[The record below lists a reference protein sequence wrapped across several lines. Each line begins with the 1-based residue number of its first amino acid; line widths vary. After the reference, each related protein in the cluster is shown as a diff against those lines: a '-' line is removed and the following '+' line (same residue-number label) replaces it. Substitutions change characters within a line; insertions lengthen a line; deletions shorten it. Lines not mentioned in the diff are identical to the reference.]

1 MRVCM
6 VSPNVPPEQS
16 ANALLPFVLGET
28 LASSGVTA
36 SYVSQ
41 PSTVAGGDGGRQITY
56 VPRRG
61 RGAIG
66 RSKMGAV
73 IAGARMVLAAQSAIR
88 HSDLVHF
95 HSSGFIIEV
104 VQWLAQRLRK
114 PYVATLYGTD
124 ISAHEPGRH
133 ARFGDVVRNASVRV
147 FYSRGLLEQAAR
159 LGLAPE
165 PSLVI
170 YAPVSPEFRPVDA
183 QARARLRNELGAGDG
198 PVLFTVKRLDPV
210 AGHDTLLRAMPEL
223 LRSHPTATLWLAGD
237 GELRP
242 MLEATCRNLGILPHV
257 RFLGRLRNDSLAKYY
272 TAADVFVLPSQVESW
287 GTVMLE
293 SMACGTPIVTTD
305 TVGGLEVGE
314 KFPEDVTVSPRGDAR
329 LLADAVCRAVAQRR
343 RTSPETRERVRRD
356 FSVVACASQ
365 YLAVYRQALEAHR

>member
-1 MRVCM
+1 M

-28 LASSGVTA
+28 LGPSGVTA

-41 PSTVAGGDGGRQITY
+41 PSTVPGGDGGARQITY

-61 RGAIG
+61 RGVVG
-66 RSKMGAV
+66 RSTLGAV

-88 HSDLVHF
+88 NSDLVHF

-104 VQWLAQRLRK
+104 GQWLAQRFHK

-133 ARFGDVVRNASVRV
+133 ARYGNVVRQAAVRV
-147 FYSRGLLEQAAR
+147 FYSRGLMEHAAR

-170 YAPVSPEFRPVDA
+170 YAPVSADFRPADA
-183 QARARLRNELGAGDG
+183 QTRATLRRELGAGDE

-210 AGHDTLLRAMPEL
+210 AGHDTLLRAMPEI
-223 LRSHPTATLWLAGD
+223 LRRHPTATLWLAGD
-237 GELRP
+237 GVLRQA
-242 MLEATCRNLGILPHV
+242 LEATCRDLGILSHV
-257 RFLGRLRNDSLAKYY
+257 RFLGRLKNESLAKYY

-293 SMACGTPIVTTD
+293 SMACGTPVVTTD
-305 TVGGLEVGE
+305 TVGGLEVSE
-314 KFPEDVTVSPRGDAR
+314 KFPEDVSVSPRGDAR
-329 LLADAVCRAVAQRR
+329 LLAEAVSLALDQRR
-343 RTSPETRERVRRD
+343 RTSPETLEHVRRD
-356 FSVVACASQ
+356 FSVAACASQ
-365 YLAVYRQALEAHR
+365 YLAVYRQALDTHR